1 MNKELKIVVANVLQ
15 SNLAM
20 LGAFI
25 AVSSVLPEDQQAQLL
40 QSLEN
45 VKRANQALLEM
56 MNAK

>member
-1 MNKELKIVVANVLQ
+1 MNKELKAVVANVLQ

-25 AVSSVLPEDQQAQLL
+25 AVSSSLPEDQQAQLL

-56 MNAK
+56 INAK

>member
-1 MNKELKIVVANVLQ
+1 MNKELKVVVANVLQ

-25 AVSSVLPEDQQAQLL
+25 AVSSTLPEEQQAQLL

-56 MNAK
+56 INAK